1 MAPRPKKSR
10 VRTHDKRHDPQCL
23 HGQKCEVRTLF
34 LTGPYPIFLLCK
46 RAFSH
51 GHTGVYLHLN
61 CNELVSGRATICNTL
76 MKKGSSFRNI
86 GQNNV
91 LWSSESKPR
100 SLYFSKIL
108 FQGIIYGGDYIRRGL
123 IYRLKFAIQNRLGWF
138 KVGRKFMSYCVC
150 FALFYFVFESNL
162 QVCAPGGLYSLGRFN
177 NGFLYVV
184 CLGRLYLRG
193 LMFWILRYIR
203 I

>member
-123 IYRLKFAIQNRLGWF
+123 IYRLNLRYKTDW
-138 KVGRKFMSYCVC
+138 VGLKSEGNLCLIVFVLLC
-150 FALFYFVFESNL
+150 FI
-162 QVCAPGGLYSLGRFN
+162 
-177 NGFLYVV
+177 
-184 CLGRLYLRG
+184 LYLRATYKYVPPG
-193 LMFWILRYIR
+193 AYIR
-203 I
+203 WGDLTMGFFTLCVWGAYIWRGLCSEF